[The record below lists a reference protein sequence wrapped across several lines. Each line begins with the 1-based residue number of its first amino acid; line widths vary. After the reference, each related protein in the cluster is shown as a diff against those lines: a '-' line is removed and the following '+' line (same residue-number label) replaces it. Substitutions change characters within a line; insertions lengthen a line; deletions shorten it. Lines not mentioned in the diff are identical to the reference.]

1 MLRMASW
8 PAAEAS
14 PASPIWPCRLARCQT
29 VQLRWLLA
37 LGLWS
42 AAVVARLLLDEIV
55 VTGPFLTFLPAIAL
69 ATLFCGRWPAV
80 MTIILAAIVCDYLW
94 LPPAGFAME
103 WPTTPISLATFVLV
117 GLLDLAIVDALYIAA
132 HNSSTQQDRL
142 ESSLRLRET
151 MVQEMRYRVSGQLQV
166 IMAMLEGSQIRIDRG
181 ANAEDVLEQAI
192 GRISSIAHLQQI
204 IDDRPG
210 HERDLT
216 VLLRELLDQIFY
228 DVDVTVQVR
237 AAPVWL
243 PHERVTILCLIAI
256 EAATHSLRHIFRR
269 RRGNLFAIELRRL
282 PNERLMLTIWH
293 DGPGFDAD
301 TVLAVADGQGL
312 SIMQGLAAQLGGTLT
327 VECRGGTTVRV
338 EFAEA

>member
-8 PAAEAS
+8 PTAEAS
-14 PASPIWPCRLARCQT
+14 PALPIWPCRLVRCRT
-29 VQLRWLLA
+29 VGIRWLLA

-42 AAVVARLLLDEIV
+42 AAVAARLLLDETV
-55 VTGPFLTFLPAIAL
+55 DTGPFLTFLPAIAL
-69 ATLFCGRWPAV
+69 TTVFCGRLPAV
-80 MTIILAAIVCDYLW
+80 MTIILAAIVCDYFW

-103 WPTTPISLATFVLV
+103 WPTTPISLAAFVLV
-117 GLLDLAIVDALYIAA
+117 GLLDLLIVDALYIAA
-132 HNSSTQQDRL
+132 HDSSTRQVRL

-151 MVQEMRYRVSGQLQV
+151 MVQEMRYRVADQLHV
-166 IMAMLEGSQIRIDRG
+166 IMAMLEGSQIRIGHG

-204 IDDRPG
+204 IDDSPG
-210 HERDLT
+210 HERDLAT
-216 VLLRELLDQIFY
+216 LLQELVDHIFY
-228 DVDVTVQVR
+228 DVDVAVQVR
-237 AAPVWL
+237 SVPVQL
-243 PHERVTILCLIAI
+243 SHARVTILCLIAI

-282 PNERLMLTIWH
+282 PSERLLLTIWH
-293 DGPGFDAD
+293 DGPGFDAG

-327 VECRGGTTVRV
+327 VECRGGTTVKV